1 MDRRRPSRPAP
12 VFAGEA
18 PAVHNDAMWDT
29 LWVDANL
36 ATMREGGAPYGEVR
50 RGAVAAQ
57 HGKIAWVGYAA
68 DLPKPPDELAHEVRR
83 CDDAWITPGF
93 VDCHTH
99 LVFGGDRARE
109 FELRLQGESYEEI
122 ARAGGGIVSTVAA
135 TRAAS
140 KEELVESAA
149 RRLAGLTREGVTT
162 VEIKSGYGLDLETEI
177 KMLEAA
183 KALENFAPLPPRGGG
198 VGERAD
204 AQAPARL
211 HAPHPPTPSPQGRG
225 GARANV
231 RIKRTFLGLHA
242 LPPEFKDDRAAYVQL
257 VADVMIPAVAA
268 AGLADAVDAFCENI
282 GFTAEE
288 VEYVFSAA
296 RAHGLAVKLHAE
308 QLSNQHGAALAARY
322 QALSADHLEYLDEA
336 GIAAMAANGTV
347 AVLLP
352 GAFYFLRE
360 TRSPPIV
367 AMRKAGV
374 KMAVASDC
382 NPGTSP
388 MTSPLAALNMACTLF
403 RLTPEEALAGITRE
417 GARALGL
424 QDDVGVL
431 DVGKAADLAVWDVKH
446 PAELSYWLGA
456 PLLRERVFAGRLV

>member
-1 MDRRRPSRPAP
+1 
-12 VFAGEA
+12 
-18 PAVHNDAMWDT
+18 MWDT

-36 ATMREGGAPYGEVR
+36 ATMREGGAPYGAIL
-50 RGAVAAQ
+50 RGAVAAKD
-57 HGKIAWVGYAA
+57 GKIAWAGYAA
-68 DLPKPPDELAHEVRR
+68 DLPKAPDELARDVRR
-83 CDDAWITPGF
+83 CDGAWITPGI

-109 FELRLQGESYEEI
+109 FELRLQGASYEEI

-140 KEELVESAA
+140 REQLIASAA
-149 RRLAGLTREGVTT
+149 KRLAGLTREGVTT

-183 KALENFAPLPPRGGG
+183 GELGAL
-198 VGERAD
+198 
-204 AQAPARL
+204 
-211 HAPHPPTPSPQGRG
+211 S
-225 GARANV
+225 NV
-231 RIKRTFLGLHA
+231 RVKRSFLGLHA

-257 VADVMIPAVAA
+257 VADVMIPAIAA
-268 AGLADAVDAFCENI
+268 AGLADAVDAFCETI

-288 VEYVFSAA
+288 VDYVFSAA
-296 RAHGLAVKLHAE
+296 RANGLPVKLHAE

-322 QALSADHLEYLDEA
+322 QALSADHLEYLDDA
-336 GIAAMAANGTV
+336 GIAAMATSGTV

-360 TRSPPIV
+360 KQLPPID
-367 AMRKAGV
+367 ALRRAGV
-374 KMAVASDC
+374 KMALASDC

-388 MTSPLAALNMACTLF
+388 MTSALAALNMACTLF
-403 RLTPEEALAGITRE
+403 RLTPEEALAGLTRE
-417 GARALGL
+417 GARALG
-424 QDDVGVL
+424 VL
-431 DVGKAADLAVWDVKH
+431 DDLGTLEVGKAADLAVWDINH

-456 PLLRERVFAGRLV
+456 PLLRERVFGGRAA

>member
-1 MDRRRPSRPAP
+1 
-12 VFAGEA
+12 
-18 PAVHNDAMWDT
+18 MWDT

-36 ATMREGGAPYGEVR
+36 ATMTPGDKPYGAIQ
-50 RGAVAAQ
+50 RGAVAAKD
-57 HGKIAWVGYAA
+57 GKIAWVGYAA

-83 CDDAWITPGF
+83 CSDAWITPGF

-109 FELRLQGESYEEI
+109 FEMRLEGASYEEI

-135 TRAAS
+135 TRLAT
-140 KEELVESAA
+140 KNDLIESAA

-183 KALENFAPLPPRGGG
+183 GELAPRG
-198 VGERAD
+198 
-204 AQAPARL
+204 
-211 HAPHPPTPSPQGRG
+211 H
-225 GARANV
+225 V
-231 RIKRTFLGLHA
+231 RVKRTFLGLHA
-242 LPPEFKDDRAAYVQL
+242 IPAEFKDDRAAYVQL
-257 VADVMIPAVAA
+257 VADVMIPAIAA

-282 GFTAEE
+282 GFTPEE
-288 VEYVFSAA
+288 VDYVFSAA
-296 RAHGLAVKLHAE
+296 RENGLDVKLHAE
-308 QLSNQHGAALAARY
+308 QLSNQSGAALAARY
-322 QALSADHLEYLDEA
+322 KALSADHLEYLDDA
-336 GIAAMAANGTV
+336 GIAAMAENGTV

-360 TRSPPIV
+360 KQLPPIE
-367 AMRKAGV
+367 ALRKAGV
-374 KMAVASDC
+374 HMAVASDC

-403 RLTPEEALAGITRE
+403 KLTPEDALAGITRE
-417 GARALGL
+417 GARALGIL
-424 QDDVGVL
+424 DDVGTL
-431 DVGKAADLAVWDVKH
+431 EEGKAADFAVWDVKG

-456 PLLRERVFAGRLV
+456 PLLRERVFAGRVV